1 MEDRTDLISEKE
13 ILANKSLLCYNIRM
27 EKLNKARLFAIE
39 AHGDQLYAGKPYIFH
54 LTQVVNVLQE
64 FGYETDID
72 LLVAGYLHDT
82 LEDTK
87 VVPAQ
92 IQTGF
97 GMHVYEMVFA
107 VSGFGSTRANR
118 TENTVT
124 KLHNY
129 PEAIALKMADRLVN
143 MRFSSKDSR
152 KHFNMYIDEL
162 PKYEE
167 LFYGPMYEE
176 MKLFKKVIE

>member
-1 MEDRTDLISEKE
+1 MD
-13 ILANKSLLCYNIRM
+13 
-27 EKLNKARLFAIE
+27 KLNKARLFAIE

-64 FGYETDID
+64 FEYVTDED

-82 LEDTK
+82 LEDTA

-92 IQTGF
+92 IQKGF
-97 GMHVYEMVFA
+97 GMRAYEMVFA
-107 VSGFGSTRANR
+107 VSGFGSTRENR

-129 PEAIALKMADRLVN
+129 PEATPLKMADRLAN
-143 MRFSSKDSR
+143 MRFSSKDSV
-152 KHFNMYIDEL
+152 KHFNMYINEL
-162 PKYEE
+162 HKYAG
-167 LFYGPMYEE
+167 LFYGPMYYE
-176 MKLFKKVIE
+176 MKGFK

>member
-1 MEDRTDLISEKE
+1 MD
-13 ILANKSLLCYNIRM
+13 
-27 EKLNKARLFAIE
+27 KLNKARLFAIE

-64 FGYETDID
+64 FGYDTDED

-82 LEDTK
+82 LEDTA

-92 IQTGF
+92 IQKEF
-97 GMHVYEMVFA
+97 GVRVYDMVFA
-107 VSGFGSTRANR
+107 VSGFGSTRENR

-129 PEAIALKMADRLVN
+129 PEAIALKMGDRLAN
-143 MRFSSKDSR
+143 MRFSSKDSL

-162 PKYEE
+162 PKYVG
-167 LFYGPMYEE
+167 LFYGPMYYE
-176 MKLFKKVIE
+176 MKGFK

>member
-1 MEDRTDLISEKE
+1 
-13 ILANKSLLCYNIRM
+13 M

-64 FGYETDID
+64 FGYETDTD

-87 VVPAQ
+87 VTPAE
-92 IQTGF
+92 IQSIF
-97 GMHVYEMVFA
+97 GCLVFDMVYA
-107 VSGFGSTRANR
+107 VSGFGPNRVARTAN
-118 TENTVT
+118 TIK
-124 KLHNY
+124 KLRFH
-129 PEAIALKMADRLVN
+129 PEAIALKMADRLAN
-143 MRFSSKDSR
+143 MRFSSNNSR
-152 KHFNMYIDEL
+152 KHINTYIDEL
-162 PKYEE
+162 PKYGE

-176 MKLFKKVIE
+176 MKLFKKVTE